1 MRRGPI
7 GLLLNAIY
15 KVRRGLIRARK
26 PLTLGVRCIVARQD
40 GHVLLVRHTYSPGWH
55 LPGGGV
61 KRAEQT
67 EAAVLRELREE
78 AGVTAFDRPKL
89 LGVFSNFALWE
100 SDHVVLYVVEEFSFA
115 PRKDWEIAEAGFFDP
130 GALPEDATPATRRR
144 LAEWRA
150 GLPHG
155 PEW

>member
-15 KVRRGLIRARK
+15 KARRTLIRVRK

-40 GHVLLVRHTYSPGWH
+40 EHVLLVRHSYSPGWH

-67 EAAVLRELREE
+67 EVAILRELKEE
-78 AGVTAFDRPKL
+78 AGVTALARPRL
-89 LGVFSNFALWE
+89 LAVFSNFALWE
-100 SDHVVLYVVEEFSFA
+100 SDHVVLYVVHEFSLA
-115 PRKDWEIAEAGFFDP
+115 PRKDWEIVEAAFFHPDS
-130 GALPEDATPATRRR
+130 LPHETTPATRRR
-144 LAEWRA
+144 IAAWRA
-150 GLPHG
+150 GAAHD

>member
-15 KVRRGLIRARK
+15 KARCGLIRARK

-40 GHVLLVRHTYSPGWH
+40 GHVLLVRHSYSPGWH

-67 EAAVLRELREE
+67 ETAVLRELEEE
-78 AGVTAFDRPKL
+78 AGVTPLERPRL
-89 LGVFSNFALWE
+89 LAVFSNFALWE
-100 SDHVVLYVVEEFSFA
+100 SDHVVLYAIEAFRFA
-115 PRKDWEIAEAGFFDP
+115 PRKDWEIVEAAFFDP
-130 GALPEDATPATRRR
+130 DSLPHETTPATRRR
-144 LAEWRA
+144 IAAWRTGAEHDR
-150 GLPHG
+150 
-155 PEW
+155 EW